1 MNRFTINQAM
11 SPKQVLDLSLF
22 SVLFSV
28 CLFVCLSVRELEL
41 TKTEVGNDFGF
52 FNHKQHKG

>member
-28 CLFVCLSVRELEL
+28 CLFSVRELEL